1 MPLIKAES
9 TKDSHVDTLQ
19 QTRTQGSIQIPA
31 DLLEQLYLSPE
42 TRVKGRLRQTFGNPT
57 PVALGGFLVCASA
70 HSMTLLGWQ
79 GASGLGGANLGCFLY
94 VGGAIQ
100 FLGAIGE
107 WVLGNTFSTV
117 VFFTF
122 GGFWLTY
129 ATAINPNSGASAEYS
144 PNPHNPALGLSE
156 PGFFATFGF
165 FLVAMTLVIF
175 FFAIA
180 SVRTNL
186 VFFTVFLT
194 LIPTVACLSAA
205 FFALAH
211 GDAAT
216 AATCE
221 HVGGGLL
228 LAVAFLGWYI
238 FLSLLLLSVDFPIR
252 LPMGDL
258 STRIQGFNQRQKAHS
273 NPEESV

>member
-9 TKDSHVDTLQ
+9 TEDSHVDALQ
-19 QTRTQGSIQIPA
+19 QIRTAGSVQIPTE
-31 DLLEQLYLSPE
+31 LFEQLYLSPE
-42 TRVKGRLRQTFGNPT
+42 TNVKGRLRQTFGNPT
-57 PVALGGFLVCASA
+57 PVALGGFLVCATS

-79 GASGLGGANLGCFLY
+79 GASGLGGANLGSFLY

-107 WVLGNTFSTV
+107 WILGNTFSTV
-117 VFFTF
+117 VFFAF

-129 ATAINPNSGASAEYS
+129 GTAINPNSGASAAYS
-144 PNPHNPALGLSE
+144 PNPANPVLGLSE

-165 FLVAMTLVIF
+165 FLVAMTIVIS

-180 SVRTNL
+180 SLRTNFVFFL
-186 VFFTVFLT
+186 VFVT
-194 LIPTVACLSAA
+194 LIPTAS

-211 GDAAT
+211 GDASTSAT
-216 AATCE
+216 YQ

-238 FLSLLLLSVDFPIR
+238 FLSLVLLGVDFPIR

-258 STRIQGFNQRQKAHS
+258 STTIRGFNQRKKTHGNS
-273 NPEESV
+273 EETV